1 MSEPV
6 VELVITKSPDFKL
19 FYSSGIFGGLN
30 PLDARMTFF
39 VDRVMPK
46 VDASTPGQMRTGV
59 VERELQ
65 VEIHMSPQ
73 QFISICHWMQRHI
86 ERMEKEGVLVK
97 KEPSV

>member
-6 VELVITKSPDFKL
+6 ELLITKSPDFKL
-19 FYSSGIFGGLN
+19 VYSSGIFGGLN
-30 PLDARMTFF
+30 PLEARMTFF

-46 VDASTPGQMRTGV
+46 VDASKPGLMKTGV

-73 QFISICHWMQRHI
+73 QFISIYHWMQSHI
-86 ERMEKEGVLVK
+86 EILEKEGALVK
-97 KEPSV
+97 KEPST

>member
-1 MSEPV
+1 MSEP

-19 FYSSGIFGGLN
+19 VYSSGVFGGLN

-46 VDASTPGQMRTGV
+46 VDASKPGQMITGA

-65 VEIHMSPQ
+65 VEVHMSPQ
-73 QFISICHWMQRHI
+73 QFISIYRWMQNHI
-86 ERMEKEGVLVK
+86 ERLEKEGVLVK
-97 KEPSV
+97 KEPNV